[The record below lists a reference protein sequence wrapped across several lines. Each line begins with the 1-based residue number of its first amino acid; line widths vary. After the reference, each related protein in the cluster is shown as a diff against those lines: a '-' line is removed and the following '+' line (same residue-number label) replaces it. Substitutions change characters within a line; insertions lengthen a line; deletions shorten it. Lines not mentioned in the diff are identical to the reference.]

1 MRDEGVEQAAGAETG
16 GVSRR
21 VLVVDAD
28 EASRQATELL
38 LRREEYWAVA
48 TDDPTAAEKLA
59 RVGAADIV
67 AVDLDLGVLEAV
79 PRWQRRQG
87 DSEARDGL
95 PYWSRGYAVLRAL
108 HADSSCARFP
118 MFRLKTRSDD
128 ERREPPCRFG
138 LLDYVPKASQPRE
151 LIDGLESV
159 FREVVEPAQLR
170 DEQRQQA
177 DEASELVLAGPVPH
191 SGNGNG
197 NGVAAAEWSPGVR
210 FKPFEAVPRP
220 MRSALLA
227 DPDVSYR
234 RFVRGV
240 LAEHGFVVHEASSA
254 AETLELATARRP
266 WLILSEV
273 DLPDQSGFELCA
285 RIRRHGL
292 LRRTPLAFFSA
303 WDDPE
308 RRYAGLRLGA
318 DDYLVKPIT
327 PRELVIRL
335 ELLLKRY
342 TDLRSGTQ
350 PGSGFHGDVELVGAA
365 GMLQFCHL
373 NRLTGTLTVR
383 RGAQLVRLSF
393 QRGEIVDASGL
404 HVVRATADAPE
415 REDIVYALLGWPR
428 GQFEFVPM
436 ASVNG
441 DPIGE
446 SFDGLL
452 LEGCRR
458 LDEQQSGRASGM

>member
-1 MRDEGVEQAAGAETG
+1 VRDNGVDQAARVETPG
-16 GVSRR
+16 GLSRR
-21 VLVVDAD
+21 VVVVDAD
-28 EASRQATELL
+28 EASREATELL
-38 LRREEYWAVA
+38 LRREEYWTVA
-48 TDDPTAAEKLA
+48 TDDPAAAEKLA
-59 RVGAADIV
+59 RVEAADIV

-87 DSEARDGL
+87 DSDSRDGL

-138 LLDYVPKASQPRE
+138 LLDYLPKATQPRE

-159 FREVVEPAQLR
+159 FRDVVEPAHVR

-177 DEASELVLAGPVPH
+177 NDASQLVLAGPAPH
-191 SGNGNG
+191 PGNGH
-197 NGVAAAEWSPGVR
+197 GVAAAEWSPGLR
-210 FKPFEAVPRP
+210 FKPFEAVPRAL
-220 MRSALLA
+220 RSALLA

-234 RFVRGV
+234 RFVRGI
-240 LAEHGFVVHEASSA
+240 LAEHGFVVHEASSF

-285 RIRRHGL
+285 RIRNHGL
-292 LRRTPLAFFSA
+292 LRRTPLAFLSA

-342 TDLRSGTQ
+342 TDLQSGTQ
-350 PGSGFHGDVELVGAA
+350 PGSGFHGNVELVGAA

-373 NRLTGTLTVR
+373 NRLTGILTVR

-393 QRGEIVDASGL
+393 QSGEIVDVRGL
-404 HVVRATADAPE
+404 HVVRATADVPE
-415 REDIVYALLGWPR
+415 REDIVYALLGWPS

-436 ASVNG
+436 TSVTG
-441 DPIGE
+441 TPIGE

-452 LEGCRR
+452 LEACRR
-458 LDEQQSGRASGM
+458 RDEQQSGRTSGM